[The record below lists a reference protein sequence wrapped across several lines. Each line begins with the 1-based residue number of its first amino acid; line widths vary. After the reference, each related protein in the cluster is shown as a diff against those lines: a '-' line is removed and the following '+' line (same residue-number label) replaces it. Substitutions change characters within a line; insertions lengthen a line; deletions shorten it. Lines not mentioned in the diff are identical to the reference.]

1 MSGHMQSTGHLFVCS
16 GTPPQKPSGPIITY
30 AVFIPDSVHLVS
42 VMEKVT
48 ETVMGRLEPYTN
60 YTVKVRVQ
68 NSVGTKESSAVIVQ
82 TKHQVSSYICF
93 APGIS

>member
-1 MSGHMQSTGHLFVCS
+1 MEWD
-16 GTPPQKPSGPIITY
+16 PPQKPSGPIITY

-48 ETVMGRLEPYTN
+48 ETVMGRPEPYTN

-82 TKHQVSSYICF
+82 TKHQVSSYTCF